1 MLLDKIKALA
11 AQHQADNIA
20 TRRHLHAHPELS
32 YQEFETSKYVQA
44 RLTEIGIP
52 FTVIATTGVLGI
64 IEGKNPTK
72 RVIALRADMDAL
84 PIIEENTIDYKSTNE
99 GVMHACGH
107 DVHTTILLGAAKVLW
122 TLRDEFEG
130 TIKLLFQPG
139 EEKNPGGASYMI
151 RDGALENPKPQG
163 IVGLHVH
170 PGLNEGKL
178 SFRKGRVMASADEL
192 YVSIKGP
199 GGHAAT
205 PHQTVDTILVA
216 AQLIQSLQTII
227 SRNRNPQN
235 PSKRVIALRADMDA
249 LPIIEENKIDY
260 KSNNDGVMHAC
271 GHDVHTTILLGA
283 AKILWSLREEFEG
296 TIKLLFQPGEEKNP
310 GGATYMIRDGAL
322 ENPKPQGIVGLHVHP
337 GLNEGKLSFRK
348 GRVMASAD
356 ELYISI
362 KGPGGH
368 AATPHQTVDTILVA
382 AQLIQ
387 SLQTIIARNRNPQN
401 PSVLSICSIHGGNTT
416 NVIPSEVKLMG
427 TFRAMDEV
435 WRFQAHDLM
444 LQQAKGI
451 AIATGAEI
459 DFRVDVGYPTVDNEP
474 ILTEAAWRLADAY
487 MGKENVEETE
497 KRMGAEDFG
506 YYSQVIPGCFF
517 RLGVR
522 NESAGI
528 VHNVHTPHFNIDEA
542 AIEQGVGMMAW
553 LGTQL

>member
-1 MLLDKIKALA
+1 
-11 AQHQADNIA
+11 
-20 TRRHLHAHPELS
+20 
-32 YQEFETSKYVQA
+32 
-44 RLTEIGIP
+44 
-52 FTVIATTGVLGI
+52 
-64 IEGKNPTK
+64 
-72 RVIALRADMDAL
+72 MDAL
-84 PIIEENTIDYKSTNE
+84 PILEENE
-99 GVMHACGH
+99 
-107 DVHTTILLGAAKVLW
+107 
-122 TLRDEFEG
+122 
-130 TIKLLFQPG
+130 
-139 EEKNPGGASYMI
+139 
-151 RDGALENPKPQG
+151 
-163 IVGLHVH
+163 
-170 PGLNEGKL
+170 
-178 SFRKGRVMASADEL
+178 
-192 YVSIKGP
+192 
-199 GGHAAT
+199 
-205 PHQTVDTILVA
+205 
-216 AQLIQSLQTII
+216 
-227 SRNRNPQN
+227 
-235 PSKRVIALRADMDA
+235 
-249 LPIIEENKIDY
+249 IDY
-260 KSNNDGVMHAC
+260 KSNMDGVMHAC

-283 AKILWSLREEFEG
+283 AKILWTLKDEFEG

-322 ENPKPQGIVGLHVHP
+322 ENPKPKGIVGLHVHP

-387 SLQTIIARNRNPQN
+387 SLQTIISRNRNPQN

-435 WRFQAHDLM
+435 WRFKAHELM
-444 LQQAKGI
+444 LEQAKGI
-451 AIATGAEI
+451 ALATGAEI
-459 DFRVDVGYPTVDNEP
+459 DFKVDVGYPTVDNEP
-474 ILTEAAWRLADAY
+474 MITEAAWRLADQY
-487 MGKENVEETE
+487 MGKDNVEETE

-522 NESAGI
+522 NESMGI

-553 LGTQL
+553 LGVQL